1 MHSIKKQTGAT
12 VDVRKR
18 FGVPCTSSD
27 AGKRATR
34 PEGWGM
40 MIIEVLRA
48 LTQDIYDQLG
58 SGFDEV
64 VYQKAFE
71 VGLRLRRIPYEAQR
85 IVPVF
90 YEGFYIG
97 EGKPDLIVGEGT
109 EKVVIELKAVESVG
123 HKERAQIEN
132 YLRVL
137 DLPLGLLINFP
148 QPTKSKAAKDGVEY
162 IEVFR
167 EL

>member
-1 MHSIKKQTGAT
+1 M
-12 VDVRKR
+12 VLL
-18 FGVPCTSSD
+18 
-27 AGKRATR
+27 
-34 PEGWGM
+34 
-40 MIIEVLRA
+40 EVLRS
-48 LTQDIYDQLG
+48 LTQDIYDKLG

-97 EGKPDLIVGEGT
+97 EGKPDLIVGENGSRL
-109 EKVVIELKAVESVG
+109 VIELKAVESVG
-123 HKERAQIEN
+123 HKERTQIEN

-137 DLPLGLLINFP
+137 DVSLGLLINFP
-148 QPTKSKAAKDGVEY
+148 QPTKSKAAKDGVEFS
-162 IEVFR
+162 EVGKNGTT
-167 EL
+167 EE

>member
-1 MHSIKKQTGAT
+1 
-12 VDVRKR
+12 
-18 FGVPCTSSD
+18 
-27 AGKRATR
+27 
-34 PEGWGM
+34 M
-40 MIIEVLRA
+40 MLLEVLRA
-48 LTQDIYDQLG
+48 LTQDIYDKLG

-71 VGLRLRRIPYEAQR
+71 VGLRLRRVPYEAQR

-97 EGKPDLIVGEGT
+97 EGKPDLIVGEVP
-109 EKVVIELKAVESVG
+109 ERVVIELKAVESVG

-137 DLPLGLLINFP
+137 DITVGLLINFP
-148 QPTKSKAAKDGVEY
+148 QPTKAKAAKDDVEF
-162 IEVFR
+162 IEVGK
-167 EL
+167 EKSQ

>member
-1 MHSIKKQTGAT
+1 
-12 VDVRKR
+12 
-18 FGVPCTSSD
+18 
-27 AGKRATR
+27 
-34 PEGWGM
+34 M
-40 MIIEVLRA
+40 MLLDVLRA
-48 LTQDIYDQLG
+48 LTQDIYDKLG

-85 IVPVF
+85 VVPVF

-97 EGKPDLIVGEGT
+97 EGKPDLIVGDGT

-137 DLPLGLLINFP
+137 TISCGLLVNFP
-148 QPTKSKAAKDGVEY
+148 QPTKSKAAKDGVEF
-162 IEVFR
+162 IEV
-167 EL
+167 LLVKDP

>member
-1 MHSIKKQTGAT
+1 ML
-12 VDVRKR
+12 
-18 FGVPCTSSD
+18 
-27 AGKRATR
+27 
-34 PEGWGM
+34 
-40 MIIEVLRA
+40 IELLRL
-48 LTQDIYDQLG
+48 LTQDIYDKLG

-71 VGLRLRRIPYEAQR
+71 VGLRLRGIPYEAQR

-97 EGKPDLIVGEGT
+97 EGKPDLIVGEDN
-109 EKVVIELKAVESVG
+109 ERLVLELKAVESVG

-137 DLPLGLLINFP
+137 SLPLGVLINFP
-148 QPTKSKAAKDGVEY
+148 QPTKAKAARDGVEF
-162 IEVFR
+162 IEVLK
-167 EL
+167 EG

>member
-1 MHSIKKQTGAT
+1 MLLELLQ
-12 VDVRKR
+12 
-18 FGVPCTSSD
+18 
-27 AGKRATR
+27 
-34 PEGWGM
+34 
-40 MIIEVLRA
+40 A
-48 LTQDIYDQLG
+48 LTQDIYDKLG

-71 VGLRLRRIPYEAQR
+71 VGLRLRSIPYEAQR

-97 EGKPDLIVGEGT
+97 EGKPDLIAGNGT

-123 HKERAQIEN
+123 HKERIQIEN

-137 DLPLGLLINFP
+137 NVPLGLLINFP
-148 QPTKSKAAKDGVEY
+148 QPTKSKAARDGVEF
-162 IEVFR
+162 IEILK
-167 EL
+167 EG

>member
-1 MHSIKKQTGAT
+1 MLLELLQ
-12 VDVRKR
+12 
-18 FGVPCTSSD
+18 
-27 AGKRATR
+27 
-34 PEGWGM
+34 
-40 MIIEVLRA
+40 A
-48 LTQDIYDQLG
+48 LTQDIYDKLG

-71 VGLRLRRIPYEAQR
+71 VGLRLRSIPYEAQR

-97 EGKPDLIVGEGT
+97 EGKPDLIVGNGA

-123 HKERAQIEN
+123 HKERTQIEN

-137 DLPLGLLINFP
+137 NVPLGLLINFP
-148 QPTKSKAAKDGVEY
+148 QPTKSKAARDGVEF
-162 IEVFR
+162 IEILK
-167 EL
+167 EE

>member
-1 MHSIKKQTGAT
+1 M
-12 VDVRKR
+12 VLL
-18 FGVPCTSSD
+18 
-27 AGKRATR
+27 
-34 PEGWGM
+34 
-40 MIIEVLRA
+40 EVLRS
-48 LTQDIYDQLG
+48 LTQDIYDKLG

-97 EGKPDLIVGEGT
+97 EGKPDLIVGENGSRL
-109 EKVVIELKAVESVG
+109 VIELKAVESVG
-123 HKERAQIEN
+123 HKERTQIEN

-137 DLPLGLLINFP
+137 DVSLGLLINFP
-148 QPTKSKAAKDGVEY
+148 QPTKSKAAKDGVEF
-162 IEVFR
+162 IEVGKNGTTDG
-167 EL
+167 

>member
-1 MHSIKKQTGAT
+1 M
-12 VDVRKR
+12 VLL
-18 FGVPCTSSD
+18 
-27 AGKRATR
+27 
-34 PEGWGM
+34 
-40 MIIEVLRA
+40 EVLRS
-48 LTQDIYDQLG
+48 LTQDIYDKLG

-97 EGKPDLIVGEGT
+97 EGKPDLIVGENGSRL
-109 EKVVIELKAVESVG
+109 VIELKAVESVG
-123 HKERAQIEN
+123 HKERTQIEN

-137 DLPLGLLINFP
+137 DVPLGLLINFP
-148 QPTKSKAAKDGVEY
+148 QPTKSKAAKDGVEF
-162 IEVFR
+162 IEVGKTEGTGDR
-167 EL
+167 EQGTV

>member
-1 MHSIKKQTGAT
+1 ML
-12 VDVRKR
+12 
-18 FGVPCTSSD
+18 
-27 AGKRATR
+27 
-34 PEGWGM
+34 
-40 MIIEVLRA
+40 IEVLQA
-48 LTQDIYDQLG
+48 LTQDIYNKLG

-71 VGLRLRRIPYEAQR
+71 VGLRLRGIPYEAQR

-97 EGKPDLIVGEGT
+97 EGKPDLIVSNGV

-137 DLPLGLLINFP
+137 DIPTGLLINFP
-148 QPTKSKAAKDGVEY
+148 QPTKAKAARDGVEF
-162 IEVFR
+162 IEVIK
-167 EL
+167 EG

>member
-1 MHSIKKQTGAT
+1 ML
-12 VDVRKR
+12 
-18 FGVPCTSSD
+18 
-27 AGKRATR
+27 
-34 PEGWGM
+34 
-40 MIIEVLRA
+40 IELLQA
-48 LTQDIYDQLG
+48 LTQDIYNKLG

-71 VGLRLRRIPYEAQR
+71 VGLRLRGIPYEAQR

-97 EGKPDLIVGEGT
+97 EGKPDLIVGNGIER
-109 EKVVIELKAVESVG
+109 VVIELKAVESVG

-137 DLPLGLLINFP
+137 DASIGLLINFP
-148 QPTKSKAAKDGVEY
+148 QPTKAKAARDGVEF
-162 IEVFR
+162 IEVKK
-167 EL
+167 EG